1 MIAGQ
6 EFSRKAVG
14 VFGLARSGLSAAR
27 ALDAVG
33 ARLFTWDDNP
43 TSREQAG
50 KEKFALQPWDRWPWQ
65 QIKTLVLSPGIP
77 LTHPEPHPVV
87 RQARKAGAEVI
98 GDM

>member
-1 MIAGQ
+1 MIAVQ
-6 EFSRKAVG
+6 EFAGKTVG

-27 ALDAVG
+27 ALQAGG
-33 ARLFTWDDNP
+33 AKVLAWDDNEAA
-43 TSREQAG
+43 RETAA
-50 KEKFALQPWDRWPWQ
+50 KENVSLEPRDRWPWT

-98 GDM
+98 GD